1 MVLLFFLAD
10 GCAWC
15 SGQDGARARWGTNTS
30 NATEWA
36 CEGAVGGVCKLILPE
51 VRIDSVSLKGPMV
64 PAKAR
69 DGTEGT

>member
-36 CEGAVGGVCKLILPE
+36 CEGGVCRLILPE
-51 VRIDSVSLKGPMV
+51 VRIDSVSLKGTMI
-64 PAKAR
+64 PAQAPDGK
-69 DGTEGT
+69 DGT